1 MKSLLKTAARR
12 RINLIEY
19 LNNAYEWVLPET
31 MAEILQCSVK
41 TVESDL
47 EYFASEWSDYL
58 VVENSKRY
66 GLRMETATHGKLEDV
81 YAMAMQDSDEL
92 AFLERVFLEPGR
104 SSEYWMNELY
114 HSEATFYRF
123 LRKIDKSLAEVGLI
137 LNRQPFYVTA
147 KDERWVRYFFA
158 EYFFERYG
166 ARDWPFSINRQQLYC
181 FSVRITTDIERNMSD
196 RNLTMFSFLLAVI
209 LTRQQ
214 QGYFHQVE
222 DSGEQQSNIFKGVL
236 NASKSS
242 LEASLDTE
250 TGDELA
256 EGWDVDL
263 MQTIFHSYLGW
274 DNEGEKIR
282 ITNNTRRFL
291 EDIAEEL
298 DLPLSESDKELTV
311 AEMLFIYTRR
321 KFYPDLNVLF
331 DSYQFINRD
340 IYRFYPQFVTTFTK
354 HLQKLEDRTNFPW
367 ASLRSKQILHIVF
380 TTWAD
385 LPFLLEDRREKVS
398 VLVYSDLH
406 YSHRELLAKFM
417 RTTFKFQLNVKTC
430 RKSLPFLTSTDIEWM
445 KQFDLV
451 VTTSYLDFLSKE
463 KQVVVEYLP
472 TSRDFAQIVKKIEEE
487 NSAVHRF

>member
-47 EYFASEWSDYL
+47 EYFASEWSDCL

-66 GLRMETATHGKLEDV
+66 GLRMETTTHGKLEDV
-81 YAMAMQDSDEL
+81 YAMVMQESDEL

-137 LNRQPFYVTA
+137 LNRQPFYLTA
-147 KDERWVRYFFA
+147 KDERWVRYFYA

-166 ARDWPFSINRQQLYC
+166 ARDWPFSIDRQQIYC
-181 FSVRITTDIERNMSD
+181 FSLQTMTDIERNMSD
-196 RNLTMFSFLLAVI
+196 RNMVMFSFLLAVI
-209 LTRQQ
+209 LLRQQ
-214 QGYFHQVE
+214 QGYFCQIE
-222 DSGEQQSNIFKGVL
+222 DTGAKGAVIKEIL
-236 NASKSS
+236 NAAKSS
-242 LEASLDTE
+242 LEASLDAE
-250 TGDELA
+250 SGDELP
-256 EGWDVDL
+256 EGWEDDL
-263 MQTIFHSYLGW
+263 LQTVFHSYLGW
-274 DNEGEKIR
+274 DNEGEKVR

-291 EDIAEEL
+291 EDIAQEL
-298 DLPLSESDKELTV
+298 DLPLSEADKETTV
-311 AEMLFIYTRR
+311 AEMIFLYTRR

-367 ASLRSKQILHIVF
+367 ASLRSKQVLHIVF
-380 TTWAD
+380 TTWPD
-385 LPFLLEDRREKVS
+385 LPFLLEDRREKLS

-406 YSHRELLAKFM
+406 LSHRELLAKFM
-417 RTTFKFQLNVKTC
+417 RTSFEFQLSVKVC
-430 RKSLPFLTSTDIEWM
+430 RKSLPFLTTTDIEWM
-445 KQFDLV
+445 KQFDLI
-451 VTTSYLDFLSKE
+451 VTTSYLDFLSKD

-472 TSRDFAQIVKKIEEE
+472 TSRDFAQIVQKIEDE